1 MAYIKTLQPPPPPSS
16 SSSSSTA
23 TTSIATMKSIKALI
37 HSLIVAHICRAF
49 RALRRAKSILLQA
62 LRDHKNLHH
71 FPYLI
76 NSKQKKVFFGSFR
89 LHYNWGSTSSSSHV
103 LPVPESVLR
112 GCHGSTGADQSSES
126 TLAGY
131 LLWLEEKDRHLSKAC
146 GGGGKDGGG
155 DDVAAGGGGGGVV
168 NEIDMLA
175 EMFIADCHEK
185 FQLEKQESLRRFHEM
200 LARSM

>member
-1 MAYIKTLQPPPPPSS
+1 
-16 SSSSSTA
+16 
-23 TTSIATMKSIKALI
+23 MKSIKALI

-62 LRDHKNLHH
+62 LRDHKHDLHH
-71 FPYLI
+71 FPYLLTGSHN

-89 LHYNWGSTSSSSHV
+89 LHYNWGSTSSSHV

-112 GCHGSTGADQSSES
+112 GCHGTTGADQSSES

-131 LLWLEEKDRHLSKAC
+131 LLWLEEKDRHLSNNKAC
-146 GGGGKDGGG
+146 GGGGKD
-155 DDVAAGGGGGGVV
+155 GGGGGGVV